1 MLKKFALTIRI
12 LLVAVVVVCFAVM
25 LGGCG
30 VSNGTSAASEPKT
43 GYNVVDSEGT
53 TVHLQ
58 KKADADFITVA
69 DL

>member
-58 KKADADFITVA
+58 KSRCGFYHSR
-69 DL
+69 

>member
-12 LLVAVVVVCFAVM
+12 LLVAAVVVCLAVM

-30 VSNGTSAASEPKT
+30 VSNGTSAASEAKT

-53 TVHLQ
+53 TAHLQ
-58 KKADADFITVA
+58 KSRCGFYHSR
-69 DL
+69 

>member
-30 VSNGTSAASEPKT
+30 VSNGTSA
-43 GYNVVDSEGT
+43 
-53 TVHLQ
+53 